1 MPHWAATHFTFRK
14 TNGNRLMYFVKLDTF
29 FFFFLGLTS
38 CPPKSLALLI
48 PCSLWQSSWNQRQFW
63 SDSKFRFSYSAIPD
77 TVFSHI
83 WGRTKVL
90 ISHLWSEYYPISNLS
105 IRFTSV
111 MSVIGTGPTEALM
124 GFLNGPQRSS
134 GWGNPCLGTEV
145 RPLVVSRFSAL
156 GSVTWVIPHA
166 PTFSS
171 ISTWKE

>member
-1 MPHWAATHFTFRK
+1 MLHWAAMYFTFRK

-29 FFFFLGLTS
+29 FFFFGGLTS
-38 CPPKSLALLI
+38 CPPKSLALFI
-48 PCSLWQSSWNQRQFW
+48 SCSLWQSSWNQRQFW

-83 WGRTKVL
+83 WGRTKV
-90 ISHLWSEYYPISNLS
+90 SHLWSKHYPISNLS

-111 MSVIGTGPTEALM
+111 VSVIVTLPTEALM
-124 GFLNGPQRSS
+124 GFLNGPQPSS
-134 GWGNPCLGTEV
+134 RWGNPCLGTEV
-145 RPLVVSRFSAL
+145 RYLVVSWFSAL
-156 GSVTWVIPHA
+156 CSITWVIPHA